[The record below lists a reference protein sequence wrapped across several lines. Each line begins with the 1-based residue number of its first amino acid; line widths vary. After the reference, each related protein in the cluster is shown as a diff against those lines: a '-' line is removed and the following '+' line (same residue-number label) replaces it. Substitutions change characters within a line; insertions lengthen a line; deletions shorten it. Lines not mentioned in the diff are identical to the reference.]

1 LDAVAGATKV
11 TESERL
17 ALEADRLLTQEPLL
31 DAALTRM
38 EAAALDQLLSAHG
51 PKADEERMLQ
61 ATWINVIR
69 EFKSTLRTYIQ
80 NAKSEVAAQNRGG
93 GYV

>member
-1 LDAVAGATKV
+1 M

-31 DAALTRM
+31 DAALARM
-38 EAAALDQLLSAHG
+38 EAAAVNSILTAEPGGDRDRLIGAI
-51 PKADEERMLQ
+51 
-61 ATWINVIR
+61 TVNVIR
-69 EFKSTLRTYIQ
+69 DFKASLRTYIQ